1 MWYSNLILVLF
12 TTFHSLFADQRSLQL
27 QTVVVLF
34 RHGDRT
40 PVDPYPNDPFK
51 DRSNWPVGFGQLT
64 PRGKMMQF
72 NLGKFLRN
80 RYGNFLS
87 DQYDENDI
95 YVRSSD
101 VDRTLMSA
109 MSNLAGL
116 YPPKEKQ
123 IWNPDLMWQPIPVH
137 TVPLEDD
144 NIIGNHANCPRLER
158 LGEQVND
165 LPEIRQIVTENDWV
179 FKYLTENSGR
189 NMTSLWD
196 IDFMYDCLFIESLY
210 NKTLPDWTKKV
221 FPDEMKTMADLSFT
235 LSTYTQEMK
244 RLRGGPIIQSI
255 LDHFHNFIA
264 EQHQLKMLMYSGHDT
279 TLSSLLNSLGMF
291 DPPIGPPYA
300 SAILIE
306 LKKSPDSQYFVS
318 FSYRNDTTRQPY
330 DLYLHDCPK
339 DCPLVT
345 FNDLTKS
352 VRPDDWIEEC
362 GISLDPT
369 AKAITTFSIGVSLVI
384 VAVLLT
390 SVIITCVRAGKTYVS
405 PPTSIS
411 QTNDYKYFS
420 IN

>member
-1 MWYSNLILVLF
+1 LVLF
-12 TTFHSLFADQRSLQL
+12 TTFHSLSADQTSLE
-27 QTVVVLF
+27 TVVVLY

-40 PVDPYPNDPFK
+40 PVDPYPTDPYK

-72 NLGKFLRN
+72 NLGKYLRK
-80 RYGNFLS
+80 RYENFLS

-116 YPPKEKQ
+116 YPPKDNQ
-123 IWNPDLMWQPIPVH
+123 IWNADLMWQPIPVH

-144 NIIGNHANCPRLER
+144 NIIGNHANCPRYKK

-165 LPEIRQIVTENDWV
+165 LPEIRQIVAENEGV
-179 FKYLTENSGR
+179 FKYVSENSGR

-196 IDFMYDCLFIESLY
+196 IDFMFDCLYIESVY
-210 NKTLPDWTKKV
+210 NKTLPQWTEEV
-221 FPDEMKTMADLSFT
+221 FPEKMRAMKDLSFA

-255 LDHFHNFIA
+255 LDHFHSFIA
-264 EQHQLKMLMYSGHDT
+264 KKHKYKMLVYSGHDT

-300 SAILIE
+300 SAIMIE
-306 LKKSPDSQYFVS
+306 LKKSPDDQYFVS
-318 FSYRNDTTRQPY
+318 FSYRNETNRDPY
-330 DLYLHDCPK
+330 DLNLYDCPK

-345 FNDLTKS
+345 FADLTKS
-352 VRPDDWIEEC
+352 VRPDNWIEEC

-369 AKAITTFSIGVSLVI
+369 AKAITTFSIGVALVI
-384 VAVLLT
+384 VAVLLI

-405 PPTSIS
+405 PTSIS

>member
-1 MWYSNLILVLF
+1 MVLF
-12 TTFHSLFADQRSLQL
+12 TTFHSLSADQTSLE
-27 QTVVVLF
+27 TVVVLY

-40 PVDPYPNDPFK
+40 PVDPYPTDPYK

-72 NLGKFLRN
+72 NLGKYLRK
-80 RYGNFLS
+80 RYENFLS

-116 YPPKEKQ
+116 YPPKDNQ
-123 IWNPDLMWQPIPVH
+123 IWNADLMWQPIPVH

-144 NIIGNHANCPRLER
+144 NIIGNHANCPRYKK

-165 LPEIRQIVTENDWV
+165 LPEIRQIVAENEGV
-179 FKYLTENSGR
+179 FKYVSENSGR

-196 IDFMYDCLFIESLY
+196 IDFMFDCLYIESVY
-210 NKTLPDWTKKV
+210 NKTLPQWTEEV
-221 FPDEMKTMADLSFT
+221 FPEKMRAMKDLSFA

-255 LDHFHNFIA
+255 LDHFHSFIA
-264 EQHQLKMLMYSGHDT
+264 KKHKYKMLVYSGHDT

-300 SAILIE
+300 SAIMIE
-306 LKKSPDSQYFVS
+306 LKKSPDDQYFVS
-318 FSYRNDTTRQPY
+318 FSYRNETNRDPY
-330 DLYLHDCPK
+330 DLNLYDCPK

-345 FNDLTKS
+345 FADLTKS
-352 VRPDDWIEEC
+352 VRPDNWIEEC

-369 AKAITTFSIGVSLVI
+369 AKAITTFSIGVALVI
-384 VAVLLT
+384 VAVLLI

-405 PPTSIS
+405 PTSIS

>member
-1 MWYSNLILVLF
+1 MWSSKLLLVFFALF
-12 TTFHSLFADQRSLQL
+12 QSLYADQLTL
-27 QTVVVLF
+27 ETVVVLY

-40 PVDPYPNDPFK
+40 PVDPYPLDPYK

-72 NLGKFLRN
+72 NLGKFLRK
-80 RYGNFLS
+80 RYENFLS

-116 YPPKEKQ
+116 YPPKDNQ
-123 IWNPDLMWQPIPVH
+123 IWNQDLMWQPIPVH
-137 TVPLEDD
+137 TVPLKDD
-144 NIIGNHANCPRLER
+144 NIIGNHVSCPRLEK
-158 LGEQVND
+158 LNQQVND
-165 LPEIRQIVTENDWV
+165 LPEIRQIINENAEV
-179 FKYLTENSGR
+179 FDYLTKNSGR

-196 IDFMYDCLFIESLY
+196 IDFMFDCLFIESVY
-210 NKTLPDWTKKV
+210 NKTLPPWTKKV
-221 FPDEMKTMADLSFT
+221 YPDKMRAMKDLSFT
-235 LSTYTQEMK
+235 LSTYTNEMK

-255 LDHFHNFIA
+255 LDHFHEFIA
-264 EQHQLKMLMYSGHDT
+264 KKHKRKMLVYSGHDT

-300 SAILIE
+300 SAFMIE
-306 LKKSPDSQYFVS
+306 LKKSPDDQYFVS
-318 FSYRNDTTRQPY
+318 FSYRNDTTRDPY
-330 DLYLHDCPK
+330 DLNLYDCPK
-339 DCPLVT
+339 DCPLMT
-345 FNDLTKS
+345 FSKLTKS
-352 VRPDDWIEEC
+352 VRPDNWIEEC

-369 AKAITTFSIGVSLVI
+369 AQAITTFSIGVALVI
-384 VAVLLT
+384 VAVLLI
-390 SVIITCVRAGKTYVS
+390 SVIITCVRTGKTYVS

-411 QTNDYKYFS
+411 QANDYKYFS